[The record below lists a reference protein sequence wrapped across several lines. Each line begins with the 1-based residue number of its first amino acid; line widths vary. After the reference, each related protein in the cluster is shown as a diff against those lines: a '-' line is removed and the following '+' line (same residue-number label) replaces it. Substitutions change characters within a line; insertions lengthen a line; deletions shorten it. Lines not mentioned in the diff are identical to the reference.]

1 MKTFV
6 VFLWGLLLS
15 VPCGVVGVPPT
26 HAAANDTVT
35 IALTGEPPTMD
46 PHRVSNFIG
55 AMVWRWSYDTLV
67 TAETGTGEHKPW
79 LATKWESHDN
89 NKTVKFW
96 LRPDATFSDGTPV
109 TSESIQFAMQ
119 RVLESAPQ
127 RPYFESFDHIEILD
141 EHTFIWHNKH
151 PDNGLFN
158 RLARLGHA
166 ISLNVRDKDEATTSR
181 TTFGSGPYVLAS
193 WTKGNKMVF
202 EANPRWWG
210 NSLYPRRPQTVVL
223 RRLPEATTRVKAL
236 LTGEVDVAWGVLPQY
251 IEQVENN
258 PATEIAAVPAV
269 RIMFMGFFSRHGGP
283 LADVRVRKA
292 LNYAID
298 ADLIRRT
305 ILGGRADPI
314 GQLLHPWSYA
324 GYNPNKEWYG
334 YDPEKAKALLQ
345 EAGYPNGFHVE
356 VIATNGRYPGDKA
369 TCEASVGMLKKIG
382 LEATCNAQRF
392 PLYQK
397 LFEAYKTGKQ
407 EGTAAYYMGFGN
419 GGGETTNALRGTSSC
434 EGAWS
439 GMCFA
444 DLDAAID
451 KAAALTDPKAQQAAF
466 EAVTDMMK
474 EKATHK
480 IYFKI
485 HDVMGYSSRLE
496 FTPRH
501 DETLFPWEIVVK
513 Q

>member
-1 MKTFV
+1 MRHV
-6 VFLWGLLLS
+6 VAFILACLLGI
-15 VPCGVVGVPPT
+15 PYGVVGVEVVY
-26 HAAANDTVT
+26 AADNDTVT

-55 AMVWRWSYDTLV
+55 TMVWRWSYDTLV
-67 TAETGTGEHKPW
+67 TSETGTGKHLPW
-79 LATKWESHDN
+79 LATKWESQDN

-96 LRPDATFSDGTPV
+96 LRQDATFSDGTPV
-109 TSESIQFAMQ
+109 TSEAIKFAME
-119 RVLESAPQ
+119 RVLQAAPQ
-127 RPYFESFDHIEILD
+127 RPYFKTFDRIEILD
-141 EHTFIWHNKH
+141 DHTFIWHNTE

-158 RLARLGHA
+158 RISRWAHA
-166 ISLNVRDKDEATTSR
+166 ISLNAREQDEATTSR

-202 EANPRWWG
+202 EANPTWWG
-210 NSLYPRRPQTVVL
+210 NSLYPDRPKTIVL

-251 IEQVENN
+251 IPEVESH
-258 PATEIAAVPAV
+258 ASTSIAAIPAV
-269 RIMFMGFFSRHGGP
+269 RIMFMGFFSKHGGP
-283 LADVRVRKA
+283 LADVRVRQA
-292 LNYAID
+292 INYAID

-305 ILGGRADPI
+305 ILGGRADLI
-314 GQLLHPWSYA
+314 GQMLHPWNYA

-345 EAGYPNGFHVE
+345 EAGHPDGFSME
-356 VIATNGRYPGDKA
+356 IIATNGRYPGDKA
-369 TCEASVGMLKKIG
+369 TCEASVGMLKKVGID
-382 LEATCNAQRF
+382 ATCNAQRF
-392 PLYQK
+392 PLFQK
-397 LFEAYKTGKQ
+397 LHQAYKTGKQ
-407 EGTAAYYMGFGN
+407 EGVAAYYMGFGN
-419 GGGETTNALRGTSSC
+419 GGGESASVLRGTSAC

-451 KAAALTDPKAQQAAF
+451 KAAATTDPEAQQAAF
-466 EAVTDMMK
+466 ESVTDLMK
-474 EKATHK
+474 AKATHK

-485 HDVMGYSSRLE
+485 HDVVGYSNRLV

-501 DETLFPWEIVVK
+501 DETLFPWEIAVK